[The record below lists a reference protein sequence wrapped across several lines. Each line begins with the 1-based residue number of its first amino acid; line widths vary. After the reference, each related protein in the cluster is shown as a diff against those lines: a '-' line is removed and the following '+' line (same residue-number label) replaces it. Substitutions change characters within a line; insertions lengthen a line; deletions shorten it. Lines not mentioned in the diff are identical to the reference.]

1 MAQALDM
8 VELQELK
15 TQFNLI
21 NEKLEKQLIINEN
34 LIKESMS
41 KNISY
46 IEKYYKRYLLCY
58 MVITPTIIAYM
69 LLIGVHWG
77 LFVFVLLALLVE
89 FMLYYNGYR
98 TLNPKTLM
106 VKSYIDALECVS
118 VFKKRFEMITRIMFI
133 PAVLIVVLLVS
144 HISGYTWDIGRIIF
158 YSLFV
163 LAAWIF
169 EFVRKRKMFAGLD
182 EVLKQIKELRK
193 EPQC

>member
-1 MAQALDM
+1 MAQALEM